1 MTFTD
6 IPVCITDVPVGCA
19 QQQRRTTTGL
29 NPDERADRRI
39 LLVAK
44 ILTPAGRPRRL
55 FHRVPISATQRS
67 QLRWQSSNGKPAEGS
82 PVETAWDCVA
92 RIGATLAAMTR
103 RNVAVADLAVGDDVE
118 PKRFGVRDLRNDTA
132 AVLEEAERTGAVYI
146 TRNGEVVAKL
156 VPHRAEP
163 DTRTPTRRLLD
174 RVAGLTGRETGWAD
188 EHAAAKR
195 AEIEAQGD
203 DAWG

>member
-1 MTFTD
+1 
-6 IPVCITDVPVGCA
+6 
-19 QQQRRTTTGL
+19 
-29 NPDERADRRI
+29 
-39 LLVAK
+39 
-44 ILTPAGRPRRL
+44 
-55 FHRVPISATQRS
+55 
-67 QLRWQSSNGKPAEGS
+67 
-82 PVETAWDCVA
+82 
-92 RIGATLAAMTR
+92 MTR
-103 RNVAVADLAVGDDVE
+103 RNVAVAELAVGEDAG

-132 AVLEEAERTGAVYI
+132 AVLDEAERSGAVYI
-146 TRNGEVVAKL
+146 TRNGEVVAML

-174 RVAGLTGRETGWAD
+174 RLAGLTVTETGWAD